1 MMLLNS
7 LNILNTHS
15 RDRCQTMRVALIL
28 FPLMGLLFASAAV
41 SGFSDNVALWP
52 FSASFNIST
61 TERPVVD
68 VHQPVKQ
75 NDFIKHEFQLLTGVH
90 ERELVNVTI
99 YDYGNGTDVSEN
111 KLMDL
116 ITNSV
121 ASQTYKATWDRAT
134 VGNMS
139 AIGAKIRSSGK
150 SSYITAYSPD
160 GKNSTGNVIVLVQS
174 FATSDVTDSFLRSL
188 QISRVY

>member
-1 MMLLNS
+1 MK
-7 LNILNTHS
+7 
-15 RDRCQTMRVALIL
+15 VALIL

-52 FSASFNIST
+52 FSASFNISAA
-61 TERPVVD
+61 EQPVVD

-99 YDYGNGTDVSEN
+99 YDYDNGTDISEN

-116 ITNSV
+116 ITNSL

-134 VGNMS
+134 VGNIP
-139 AIGAKIRSSGK
+139 AIGAKIRSKGK
-150 SSYITAYSPD
+150 SSYVTAYSPD
-160 GKNSTGNVIVLVQS
+160 KKNSTGNVIVLVQS
-174 FATSDVTDSFLRSL
+174 FAPSDVTDSFLRSL